1 MERFESLFDPSWQE
15 LSARATHQP
24 ECVCVCV
31 YVWVGWDQVL
41 DMGHAKQTPP
51 TPLLVHG
58 HTLFLDFPEG
68 AVF

>member
-1 MERFESLFDPSWQE
+1 MPGQHTSLS
-15 LSARATHQP
+15 
-24 ECVCVCV
+24 VCACV

-51 TPLLVHG
+51 TPLLVHR

-68 AVF
+68 GVF